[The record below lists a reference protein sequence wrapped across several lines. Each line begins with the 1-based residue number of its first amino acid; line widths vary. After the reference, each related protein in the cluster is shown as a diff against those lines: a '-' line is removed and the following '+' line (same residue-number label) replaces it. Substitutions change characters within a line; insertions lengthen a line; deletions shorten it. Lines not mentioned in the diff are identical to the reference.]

1 MVTDAVIQACLGVI
15 ASIVT
20 LIPGT
25 ASLDFAN
32 GLDLTVLGWVKAG
45 DGFLPV
51 SVAVTCLAGLLA
63 LQLALSGWDLA
74 VWIYHQVWGSD

>member
-1 MVTDAVIQACLGVI
+1 MVTDAIIQAFLGVL

-20 LIPGT
+20 LIPGG

-32 GLDLTVLGWVKAG
+32 NLDITVLGWVKAG
-45 DGFLPV
+45 NGFLPV
-51 SVAVTCLAGLLA
+51 SVALTCLVGLLA